1 MKKSLVLVILIA
13 FCGLFL
19 CFTDS
24 NIEKSKELN
33 KENLYQ
39 AIKEMN
45 IIHPDIVFAQIMLES
60 SNLKSKLTKTNNNFF
75 GMKQANKR
83 ETTSIGSL
91 HGYAMYDNWYS
102 CVVDYLLYQ
111 QNILKNKTVTKTQ
124 YLAIISKKYSEC
136 STYKQRI
143 KRVIKEN
150 KIFLRQQDSLYHT
163 LACN

>member
-45 IIHPDIVFAQIMLES
+45 IIHPDIVFAQIMIES
-60 SNLKSKLTKTNNNFF
+60 GNLSSALTKNNNNFL
-75 GMKQANKR
+75 GMRFAHKR
-83 ETTSIGSL
+83 PTTALGSKK
-91 HGYAMYDNWYS
+91 GYAIYNGWYS
-102 CVVDYLLYQ
+102 CIEDYLLYQ
-111 QNILKNKTVTKTQ
+111 NWILKDRTFTRNQ
-124 YLAIISKKYSEC
+124 YLAYIQKQYSQSSNYKKSII
-136 STYKQRI
+136 
-143 KRVIKEN
+143 RVLKEN
-150 KIFLRQQDSLYHT
+150 KDFIKVQDSIFESQRL
-163 LACN
+163 